1 MFKFFVDLKNGVL
14 IRNAKGTLLSD
25 LVALDPKGDCRQI
38 KEMISLLNWKVLD
51 IMKRLKS
58 YDLTTYQHS
67 LRVCALMAR
76 ANKHPMVLLGALL
89 HDCGKLQ
96 MPKEILTK
104 TSPLTEEEY
113 EKVKEH
119 PLQGVEIALEAG
131 VFNDIVENC
140 ILKHHE
146 VFGEGYFGFRNIP
159 EYVTILGMMDIF
171 DAITSDRPYAAAEPK
186 EKAIRVL
193 SKGFNTEQVAFIREL
208 LH

>member
-14 IRNAKGTLLSD
+14 IKSAKTRLLND
-25 LVALDPKGDCRQI
+25 LVSLDPKGDCKQI
-38 KEMISLLNWKVLD
+38 RDMINILNWKVLD
-51 IMKRLKS
+51 IMAKIKNH
-58 YDLTTYQHS
+58 DLTTYQHS

-89 HDCGKLQ
+89 HDCGKLH
-96 MPKEILTK
+96 MPLEILTK
-104 TSPLTEEEY
+104 TSPLTEEEF

-119 PLQGVEIALEAG
+119 PLQGVEVALEAG
-131 VFNDIVENC
+131 IFNDIVENC

-146 VFGEGYFGFRNIP
+146 VFGEGYFGFKNIP

-186 EKAIRVL
+186 EKAIKVL
-193 SKGFNTEQVAFIREL
+193 SKGFNPEQVAFIREL